1 MMFPACHL
9 TNAFD
14 GRIFIKSF
22 QICWLKCSKNESF
35 CFNNFFV
42 YSEMSI
48 HILTPYIKFRFV

>member
-22 QICWLKCSKNESF
+22 QIYWLKCSKNESF

-48 HILTPYIKFRFV
+48 HILTP